1 MSHHASL
8 KKNEEIAIR
17 PLASVIP
24 IGVTREK
31 SSKQPIKNST
41 GKVKKELPLFYT
53 KPIFK
58 AKDHDPL

>member
-1 MSHHASL
+1 MSLHTSL

-31 SSKQPIKNST
+31 SSKHVKDSA
-41 GKVKKELPLFYT
+41 GKAKKDLPLFYT

-58 AKDHDPL
+58 AKEHDPL

>member
-1 MSHHASL
+1 MSHHARL

-24 IGVTREK
+24 IRYTHEK
-31 SSKQPIKNST
+31 SNKKPIKDSI
-41 GKVKKELPLFYT
+41 GKAKKELPLFYT

-58 AKDHDPL
+58 AKEHDPL